1 MLSKK
6 QQNKLYRIKE
16 RKLALFKLGN
26 QCVHCKTRDLDVLQ
40 FDHINPIRRKND
52 NLRRDSG
59 DNLVRKI
66 MKANFKEV
74 SQEIQILCANCHM
87 KKSNQENSAGFSSDE
102 TIRDEVEKNGLQLDW
117 LEDVT

>member
-6 QQNKLYRIKE
+6 QQNKLYRIKD

-26 QCVHCKTRDLDVLQ
+26 QCVHCQLKDPDVLQ
-40 FDHINPIRRKND
+40 FDHINPIRRKNGD
-52 NLRRDSG
+52 LRRDSG

-66 MKANFKEV
+66 MKADFSEI

-87 KKSNQENSAGFSSDE
+87 KKSSQENSDGFASDE
-102 TIRDEVEKNGLQLDW
+102 AIRDEVKKNGLQLDW
-117 LEDVT
+117 LQDVT

>member
-1 MLSKK
+1 MLTKK

-26 QCVHCKTRDLDVLQ
+26 QCIHCQTRDPDVLQ
-40 FDHINPIRRKND
+40 FDHISPIRRKND
-52 NLRRDSG
+52 NLRLESG

-66 MKANFKEV
+66 IKTDFSEI
-74 SQEIQILCANCHM
+74 SQKIQILCANCHM
-87 KKSNQENSAGFSSDE
+87 KKSKQENSDGFASDE
-102 TIRDEVEKNGLQLDW
+102 EIQDEVENNGLQLDW